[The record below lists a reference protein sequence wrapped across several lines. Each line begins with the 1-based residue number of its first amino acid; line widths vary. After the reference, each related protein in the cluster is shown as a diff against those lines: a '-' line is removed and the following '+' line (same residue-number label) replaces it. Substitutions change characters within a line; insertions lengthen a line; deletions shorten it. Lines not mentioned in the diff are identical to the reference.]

1 VVNRFD
7 AELARGLRPV
17 GAPDRLWDCVE
28 ARLEAA
34 DAIVYAPVRWP
45 LWALAVA
52 VAATIAVFCFTLRS
66 DTTSYMA
73 KLAAGELSQKPGV
86 EFRSGDPAEIRAWVK
101 AKAGLEIALPAE
113 RSVELVGVSLIRGM
127 ACVSYRVGKQE
138 GKLLVARGGPA
149 APQHPRMEHA
159 VYRGAALSSWALQGQ
174 SYALAWPGP
183 QDSHGAC
190 VLCHVD

>member
-17 GAPDRLWDCVE
+17 SAPDRLWDCLE
-28 ARLEAA
+28 TRL
-34 DAIVYAPVRWP
+34 DAVDTIVYAPPRWP
-45 LWALAVA
+45 LWALALA
-52 VAATIAVFCFTLRS
+52 VAATIALFCFTLRS

-73 KLAAGELSQKPGV
+73 KLAAGELSDKRQV

-113 RSVELVGVSLIRGM
+113 ASVELVGVSLIGGM
-127 ACVSYRVGKQE
+127 ACVSYRVGTRE
-138 GKLLVARGGPA
+138 GKLLVAHGGSA
-149 APQHPRMEHA
+149 VPQHPRLEHA
-159 VYRGAALSSWALQGQ
+159 VYRGAALSSWAMLGQ
-174 SYALAWPGP
+174 TYALAWSNP